1 MCSLSVTEE
10 HGEVIIIDFF
20 VAILITAAIFNYQ
33 KFFAR
38 LEGQDCEEEEDVR
51 EEEIKT
57 EEVNST
63 HDLEILSDGSLEAI
77 RDRVVAEDYNEKD
90 TSGNKQKTKISED
103 VFNDFKRTSIAL
115 CRLIKS
121 VCWKEDFL
129 QLIRKLSNTNA
140 GLT

>member
-51 EEEIKT
+51 AI
-57 EEVNST
+57 
-63 HDLEILSDGSLEAI
+63 GQI
-77 RDRVVAEDYNEKD
+77 RDLWMR
-90 TSGNKQKTKISED
+90 
-103 VFNDFKRTSIAL
+103 
-115 CRLIKS
+115 
-121 VCWKEDFL
+121 
-129 QLIRKLSNTNA
+129 
-140 GLT
+140 